1 MSPSVSEQPDAPRRE
16 RAADEVDRPRRHGRL
31 LVAGAVTLAVLLAG
45 HRLVPQTL
53 GAGGLLES
61 LLPWLGLAVPVLALA
76 ALLRRAWGAGLAL
89 MLPAVAWSAL
99 FGPALLAN
107 HSGEGGGG
115 RDLRVVTHNLRASNP
130 DPRGSVAELLRAR
143 PDLLALQEV
152 NPAGRPA
159 LAAVLDPVLRY
170 HVLHGRS
177 GLWSRYP
184 IRESSLLSLGPG
196 KWGVL
201 RAVVAAPGGPLAVW
215 VAHPA
220 RLRLG
225 VAQPRDTE
233 LERLAGAVAADPVRS
248 LLLVGDLNTASTDRA
263 LGPVARRLRSAQADA
278 GSGLGFT
285 WPAPL
290 PVLRIDHVFY
300 RGLDAVDARVLGR
313 TGSDHRPVLADLRMT
328 TAPP

>member
-1 MSPSVSEQPDAPRRE
+1 MNRASASKQPEAGHDERLTDKGDAPQ
-16 RAADEVDRPRRHGRL
+16 RHGWL
-31 LVAGAVTLAVLLAG
+31 LAAAAVTLALLLAG
-45 HRLVPQTL
+45 HRLVPRTL

-61 LLPWLGLAVPVLALA
+61 LLPWLGLGVPVLALV
-76 ALLRRAWGAGLAL
+76 ALWRRVPLAGLAL
-89 MLPAVAWSAL
+89 VLPAVVWSAL
-99 FGPALLAN
+99 FGPALLAD
-107 HSGEGGGG
+107 HGGQRGG
-115 RDLRVVTHNLRASNP
+115 DLRVVAHNLRVGNP
-130 DPRGSVAELLRAR
+130 DLRGSVTELLGVR

-152 NPAGRPA
+152 NPAGRPT

-170 HVLHGRS
+170 HVLYGRS

-184 IRESSLLSLGPG
+184 IRDSRLVTLGPG
-196 KWGVL
+196 NWGVL
-201 RAVVAAPGGPLAVW
+201 RAVVAAPGGLLAVW
-215 VAHPA
+215 VAHPE

-225 VAQPRDTE
+225 VAQPRDAE
-233 LERLAGAVAADPVRS
+233 LERLGWAATADPIPR

-263 LGPVARRLRSAQADA
+263 LGPVQRRLRSAQVDA

-300 RGLDAVDARVLGR
+300 RGLEAVDAWVLGR

-328 TAPP
+328 TDPS